1 MLFIWGMGAYAI
13 LKNILILISSH
24 TEGGTK
30 MSHQPD
36 HQVENLVKRINRIE
50 GQIGGIKKMIV
61 EEKPFDE
68 VIIQLNS
75 AKAAIQKISQILLEA
90 HADHTFMNAA
100 ETGRTEEELESLR
113 RAIHQYN
120 KML

>member
-1 MLFIWGMGAYAI
+1 
-13 LKNILILISSH
+13 
-24 TEGGTK
+24 
-30 MSHQPD
+30 MSHRPD
-36 HQVENLVKRINRIE
+36 HQVDNLVKRINRIE

-61 EEKPFDE
+61 DEKPFDE

-90 HADHTFMNAA
+90 HADHTIMDAV
-100 ETGRTEEELESLR
+100 ESGTTEQQLESLR
-113 RAIHQYN
+113 RAIHQYS

>member
-1 MLFIWGMGAYAI
+1 MMSAVIYPSFIKGKEEEQTCHI
-13 LKNILILISSH
+13 
-24 TEGGTK
+24 
-30 MSHQPD
+30 D
-36 HQVENLVKRINRIE
+36 RINRIE

-61 EEKPFDE
+61 DEKPFDE

-90 HADHTFMNAA
+90 HADHTFIDAV
-100 ETGRTEEELESLR
+100 ESGKTEQELESLR
-113 RAIHQYN
+113 RAIHQYS

>member
-1 MLFIWGMGAYAI
+1 MPKFYQR
-13 LKNILILISSH
+13 KR
-24 TEGGTK
+24 GGTN
-30 MSHQPD
+30 MLHRPD
-36 HQVENLVKRINRIE
+36 HQVDNLVKRINRIE

-61 EEKPFDE
+61 DEKPFDE

-90 HADHTFMNAA
+90 HADHTFMDAV
-100 ETGRTEEELESLR
+100 ESGKTEQELESLR
-113 RAIHQYN
+113 RAIHQYS

>member
-1 MLFIWGMGAYAI
+1 
-13 LKNILILISSH
+13 
-24 TEGGTK
+24 

-75 AKAAIQKISQILLEA
+75 AKSALQKISQILLEA
-90 HADHTFMNAA
+90 HADHTFMNAIENGKA
-100 ETGRTEEELESLR
+100 EAELESLR
-113 RAIHQYN
+113 KAIHQYS